1 MLKIFAL
8 ISTLSTILV
17 GIGNLYNPLKLLW
30 VVPLAF
36 VSTYISLILLFCIV
50 LAIIVLFTDVNKPVK
65 HSSKAFRYIIE
76 QFLLIAVPL
85 LGVKIHATG
94 FSQVPTDSRFLLV
107 SNHLH
112 DFDPAIFMY
121 CLPKSELA
129 FVGKKEIYTDMT
141 FIAKAMHRLNGM
153 PIDRENN
160 RNAVLTISKAAE
172 QIKSD
177 TVSMAIFP
185 EGYCSKTGEL
195 LDFRNGAFKIAKKA
209 HCPIVVAT
217 LKNTKQIVPNMFRRK
232 TDVYADILEVIPT
245 DTVDE
250 LSTAE
255 LGEKIHKLML
265 DNLSN

>member
-8 ISTLSTILV
+8 LSALSTVFAAL
-17 GIGNLYNPLKLLW
+17 GNLLNPIKLSW
-30 VVPLAF
+30 VVPVTF
-36 VSTYISLILLFCIV
+36 VGSYISLILLFLIVTAVIV
-50 LAIIVLFTDVNKPVK
+50 LLTDVNKPTR
-65 HSSKAFRYIIE
+65 HSSKIFRYLIE

-85 LGVKIHATG
+85 LGVKVHATG
-94 FSQVPTDSRFLLV
+94 FEKVPRDSRFLLV

-129 FVGKKEIYTDMT
+129 FVGKKEIYKDMK
-141 FIAKAMHRLNGM
+141 FVGKAMHRLNGL

-172 QIKSD
+172 QIKSN

-195 LDFRNGAFKIAKKA
+195 LEFRNGAFKIAKKA

-232 TDVYADILEVIPT
+232 TDVYADVLEVIPL
-245 DTVDE
+245 DTVDA

-255 LGEKIHKLML
+255 LGEHIHKLMS
-265 DNLSN
+265 DNLN

>member
-1 MLKIFAL
+1 MLRIFTIISAISALFAL
-8 ISTLSTILV
+8 LD
-17 GIGNLYNPLKLLW
+17 NLFNPLKLLW
-30 VVPLAF
+30 AVPTAF
-36 VSTYISLILLFCIV
+36 VSTYISLILLFCLILV
-50 LAIIVLFTDVNKPVK
+50 IEILLTDVNKPIK
-65 HSSKAFRYIIE
+65 HSSKAFRYLIE
-76 QFLLIAVPL
+76 QLLRIAVPL
-85 LGVKIHATG
+85 LSVKIHATG
-94 FSQVPTDSRFLLV
+94 LSKVPTDSRFLLV

-129 FVGKKEIYTDMT
+129 FVGKKEIYSDMT

-160 RNAVLTISKAAE
+160 RNAVLTINEAAE
-172 QIKSD
+172 KIKSD
-177 TVSMAIFP
+177 TVSVGIFP
-185 EGYCSKTGEL
+185 EGYCSLSGEL

-217 LKNTKQIVPNMFRRK
+217 LKNTKQIVKNMFRRK
-232 TDVYADILEVIPT
+232 TDVYLDILEVIPT
-245 DTVDE
+245 DTVDK

-255 LGEKIHKLML
+255 LGEKIHKLMS